1 MTVISVDGTGRKVQI
16 EVKEG
21 KTIQHL
27 GIRVEFIGSI
37 EMLYDRENSQ
47 EFTSLVRELEDPGA
61 LSGLRR
67 FPFVFTDVEKS
78 YESYSGIN
86 VRLRYFVRV
95 TILRSQYT
103 PNIMKEFDIVVL
115 HAKKEPIE
123 NPPIRMEVGIEDSL
137 HIEFEY
143 VRSSFH
149 LRDVVIGKIYFLL
162 VCIPVS
168 TVGGKKMRV
177 GEKRAE
183 LARFTEQ
190 DGYPERFG

>member
-1 MTVISVDGTGRKVQI
+1 
-16 EVKEG
+16 
-21 KTIQHL
+21 
-27 GIRVEFIGSI
+27 
-37 EMLYDRENSQ
+37 
-47 EFTSLVRELEDPGA
+47 
-61 LSGLRR
+61 
-67 FPFVFTDVEKS
+67 
-78 YESYSGIN
+78 
-86 VRLRYFVRV
+86 
-95 TILRSQYT
+95 
-103 PNIMKEFDIVVL
+103 
-115 HAKKEPIE
+115 
-123 NPPIRMEVGIEDSL
+123 MEVGIEDSL

>member
-123 NPPIRMEVGIEDSL
+123 NPPISENL
-137 HIEFEY
+137 PP
-143 VRSSFH
+143 
-149 LRDVVIGKIYFLL
+149 L
-162 VCIPVS
+162 P
-168 TVGGKKMRV
+168 
-177 GEKRAE
+177 
-183 LARFTEQ
+183 
-190 DGYPERFG
+190 P